1 MSPHAPFIIAA
12 YAVAAVLLAWCALV
26 PVIQG
31 RKLAKQLRLKFQRME
46 EDDAPNP

>member
-46 EDDAPNP
+46 ETDAPNP